1 MLPHGVEWTSKNSVA
16 VKVLKDV
23 KFVLDILSD
32 NEFHNY
38 SIKNKE
44 KNFNIIISRYILR
57 DSMYIYGN

>member
-1 MLPHGVEWTSKNSVA
+1 MLPHGVEWTTKNSVA

-23 KFVLDILSD
+23 KFFLDILSD

-44 KNFNIIISRYILR
+44 KNFNIIKLV
-57 DSMYIYGN
+57 GTF